1 MDIEPACRCGSPG
14 RYQRRRIASESA
26 KGKTV
31 NILSNI
37 LIVVAIVG
45 AIVALIA
52 IDRKRML

>member
-1 MDIEPACRCGSPG
+1 MQPQGLKLWHKLFLKQQKGFKYISP
-14 RYQRRRIASESA
+14 
-26 KGKTV
+26 KGKTM

>member
-1 MDIEPACRCGSPG
+1 M
-14 RYQRRRIASESA
+14 
-26 KGKTV
+26 